1 MTLAELED
9 GVLKCPKCGS
19 KYTHLAGTA
28 PYIEKDNR
36 LCLNMIF
43 DCEECGPF
51 SLRVHQHEGLTIF
64 EHDNSEAGVGINFTP
79 GE

>member
-1 MTLAELED
+1 M
-9 GVLKCPKCGS
+9 S
-19 KYTHLAGTA
+19 
-28 PYIEKDNR
+28 EKDNR

-51 SLRVHQHEGLTIF
+51 SLRVHQHEGFTIF
-64 EHDNSEAGVGINFTP
+64 EHDDSKAGVGINFTP

>member
-1 MTLAELED
+1 MTLVELED

-19 KYTHLAGTA
+19 TYTHLAGTA

-43 DCEECGPF
+43 ECEECGPF
-51 SLRVHQHEGLTIF
+51 SIRAHQHEGFTIF
-64 EHDNSEAGVGINFTP
+64 EHDDKSGLGINVIS